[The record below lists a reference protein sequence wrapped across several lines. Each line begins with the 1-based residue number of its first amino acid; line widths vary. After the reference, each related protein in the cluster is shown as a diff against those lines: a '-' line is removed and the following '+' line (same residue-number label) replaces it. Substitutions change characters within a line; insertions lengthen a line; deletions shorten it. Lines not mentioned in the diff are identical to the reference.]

1 MKNARFYVAFTFIL
15 FGLLCFGCS
24 NAANDA
30 GGENKNI
37 SASQVD
43 GGISVTVDV
52 PEGMPILEF
61 YRTKKGEGY
70 RDNWYTIE
78 NAISGQTISVI
89 DYYCEADSNYT
100 YWVQY
105 LNKDW
110 VYQKSSDEIEITS
123 SKKGFTP
130 PSVSNSPK
138 ATFNS
143 ETNKLDFSVIPEFAN
158 IQSQIT
164 GYQKVKYEFLY
175 QCEND
180 SKWECICEFNKGD
193 SSTKPLYDWILTRH
207 SGHKL
212 KYHSFKVRFVSDDGK
227 SNYGFNIGK
236 EAAIGDIDFGAVVY
250 TCICGCNT
258 STGIQKQTVDFI
270 FNNDKTFSVVMDGSV
285 GTTGTY
291 TGNPAANG
299 RVVATVLNT
308 VADDDD
314 YTNYSFSID
323 ISDGRFLVD
332 GMGEF
337 VTSKTFTAVYYYY
350 SMASGGKETEDN
362 IAFFS
367 DGTFS
372 VYEEIEVPNAQ
383 GEHEPVFSE
392 IVGRG
397 EYTGNPATDGTVN
410 VTILQMMN
418 NEGTSLE
425 SLSEPQI
432 QTLYISNK
440 QFQSTSGGNQIVTY
454 TRVYPE

>member
-236 EAAIGDIDFGAVVY
+236 EAAISDFVIPGITPLDLTKCIPVAENLKEKILGAETGRWEDSGESGPEARFNVFDSAINNGIIQIHRTHY
-250 TCICGCNT
+250 MYKETSAGLAKYSDNNNACINVDDNWSYNV
-258 STGIQKQTVDFI
+258 STGVIMNGANVHDHLYYINEKYYSADLDFK
-270 FNNDKTFSVVMDGSV
+270 FERMGN
-285 GTTGTY
+285 TTGFIYATFGCEY
-291 TGNPAANG
+291 EIDEGGTNG
-299 RVVATVLNT
+299 GTVL
-308 VADDDD
+308 
-314 YTNYSFSID
+314 
-323 ISDGRFLVD
+323 
-332 GMGEF
+332 
-337 VTSKTFTAVYYYY
+337 
-350 SMASGGKETEDN
+350 
-362 IAFFS
+362 
-367 DGTFS
+367 
-372 VYEEIEVPNAQ
+372 
-383 GEHEPVFSE
+383 
-392 IVGRG
+392 
-397 EYTGNPATDGTVN
+397 
-410 VTILQMMN
+410 
-418 NEGTSLE
+418 
-425 SLSEPQI
+425 
-432 QTLYISNK
+432 
-440 QFQSTSGGNQIVTY
+440 
-454 TRVYPE
+454 